1 MAWGNFGFAGARRAE
16 GGLDGAE
23 VQGRARALFGGMLT
37 KRAEEGGFNQSTANF
52 DRPQQT
58 QMAGRTGN
66 YLGGPS
72 FMSGTGTGGEGVPA
86 QSSMAQSNVL
96 RAGGMLEAPQTLAEE
111 GMPSAPAA
119 SQTAAPQQALTSLN
133 QPGGPSGLD
142 IDELLAVLR
151 GRAPGQWDPERRSV
165 VQTKPSVEE
174 QASFAARPDQV
185 MLNAVKNMWRAG

>member
-16 GGLDGAE
+16 SGLEGTD
-23 VQGRARALFGGMLT
+23 VQGRARALFGGMIN
-37 KRAEEGGFNQSTANF
+37 KKAEEGGFNQSTDIQRQDSNPF
-52 DRPQQT
+52 
-58 QMAGRTGN
+58 QMKPFTGN
-66 YLGGPS
+66 TMSFFSGDAAAGNLPS
-72 FMSGTGTGGEGVPA
+72 QGSVA
-86 QSSMAQSNVL
+86 QSTVL
-96 RAGGMLEAPQTLAEE
+96 RAGGAAEAPQNMVDA

-119 SQTAAPQQALTSLN
+119 SQEAAPQQALTSMN
-133 QPGGPSGLD
+133 RSDGPSGLD
-142 IDELLAVLR
+142 IEELLSILR